1 MIPPIRMLCTGSLIA
16 TSLLFI
22 SRPCNAQGWDD
33 VGFWAADY
41 TLNVLQNQAAGKLVD
56 EYAEVYEIL
65 RDGYFVV
72 RSLVDDNH
80 SLHKEFFD
88 ELSSVNPIVENYYK
102 VGEIINIYSKEFK
115 AVKQDLPRIIAALKQ
130 LNVYTPD
137 ELKTME
143 SVFVGMVERATDSV
157 DELILVA
164 IPGEGGL
171 DMMDSERIIVI
182 DRIHEESLAIVQ
194 DFRRFRTL
202 IIQLASNRNPQGTQE
217 IFKLYEI
224 RP

>member
-1 MIPPIRMLCTGSLIA
+1 MIPLTRMQCTSFLIV
-16 TSLLFI
+16 TSLCSF
-22 SRPCNAQGWDD
+22 SRSCAAQGWDD

-41 TLNVLQNQAAGKLVD
+41 TLNILQNQATGKLVD

-72 RSLVDDNH
+72 RTLVDDNH
-80 SLHKEFFD
+80 ALHKEFFD
-88 ELSSVNPIVENYYK
+88 ELASVNPIVQKYYK
-102 VGEIINIYSKEFK
+102 VGEIINIYGKEFN
-115 AVKQDLPRIIAALKQ
+115 AVKRELPRMMAALEE
-130 LNVYTPD
+130 LDVYTPD
-137 ELKTME
+137 ELKTIR
-143 SVFVGMVERATDSV
+143 SVFLGMVGRATDSV

-171 DMMDSERIIVI
+171 DMMDSERINVI
-182 DRIHEESLAIVQ
+182 DRIYDESLVIIQ